1 MQTIVAHF
9 EDPQSPAEAARLL
22 RTTVARRMTG
32 AEIKQIY
39 PNVADEDFPDWKR
52 SMFAITLPITEALR
66 RLSMNVNDYGN
77 GPEGEEEVA
86 EFVVV
91 HYRAF
96 PPGMDPGPASMPST
110 AAAAAA
116 AGRRKTKKKRL
127 MSKKYC
133 KKTACGKM
141 GFTQKA
147 SCRPYKNCY

>member
-1 MQTIVAHF
+1 MQTIIAHF
-9 EDPQSPAEAARLL
+9 EDPQSPAQAARLL

-32 AEIKQIY
+32 AEINQIY
-39 PNVADEDFPDWKR
+39 PNVAEEEWKR

-96 PPGMDPGPASMPST
+96 PPGMDPGPALMPPT
-110 AAAAAA
+110 AAAA

-127 MSKKYC
+127 MSKSYC
-133 KKTACGKM
+133 KKTSCRKM

>member
-1 MQTIVAHF
+1 MQTIIAHF
-9 EDPQSPAEAARLL
+9 EDPQTPVQAARLL
-22 RTTVARRMTG
+22 RTTAVRRITW

-39 PNVADEDFPDWKR
+39 PNVAEEEWKQ

-66 RLSMNVNDYGN
+66 RLSMNVYDYGN

-91 HYRAF
+91 HYRPF
-96 PPGMDPGPASMPST
+96 PPGMNPGPVLMPPT
-110 AAAAAA
+110 AAAA
-116 AGRRKTKKKRL
+116 AGRRKTRRR

-133 KKTACGKM
+133 KKTSCRKM